1 MHDVPRG
8 VIKNREFAT
17 QVRDFRNLRFGNITP
32 TDIDGA
38 IEYHNKAYVYIEIK
52 YANSEVPFGQ
62 RLFLERQCDD
72 MSVVKPAISIISFHD
87 TMYGDIDVGNT
98 IVSEYRYKRNW
109 HNTKIR
115 MSTRELIE
123 KFLDMV
129 DENKW

>member
-38 IEYHNKAYVYIEIK
+38 IEYHNKAYVYIEVK
-52 YANSEVPFGQ
+52 YINSEVPYGQ

-72 MSVVKPAISIISFHD
+72 MSVVKPAISIISFHNTD
-87 TMYGDIDVGNT
+87 GDIDVGNT
-98 IVSEYRYKRNW
+98 TVSEYRYKRAW
-109 HNTKIR
+109 HNPRSR
-115 MSTRELIE
+115 MTTRELVAQ
-123 KFLDMV
+123 FLNLV
-129 DENKW
+129 DEKKW